1 MSEDADKKTEMF
13 RGVPIVPVDTN
24 TYELDVLKNRLNDA
38 IANAVSLSTDFAKV
52 VKRLA
57 EAEKHIDWLEKTIA
71 NHKQSIEMIMEV
83 SLNDGRRIK
92 ALEQRNGE
100 TR

>member
-1 MSEDADKKTEMF
+1 MSEQDDVVSA
-13 RGVPIVPVDTN
+13 TN
-24 TYELDVLKNRLNDA
+24 
-38 IANAVSLSTDFAKV
+38 TDFAKV

-57 EAEKHIDWLEKTIA
+57 EAEARIEQLEA
-71 NHKQSIEMIMEV
+71 SVLSHKESIEMLIDV
-83 SLNDGRRIK
+83 SLRDGNRIN